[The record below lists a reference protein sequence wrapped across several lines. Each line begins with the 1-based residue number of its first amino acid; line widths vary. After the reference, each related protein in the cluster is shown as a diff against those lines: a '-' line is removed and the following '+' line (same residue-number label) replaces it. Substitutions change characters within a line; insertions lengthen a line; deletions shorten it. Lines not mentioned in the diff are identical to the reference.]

1 MSVCSAAAGGGRR
14 EAAALTAVCCSV
26 SRAPRLLVA
35 TSAGVLY
42 VYALDAAEGGE
53 CALLRQHVFLEPAQA
68 AHAHAHAP
76 GAQQAQSEGNPR
88 TPSRAD

>member
-1 MSVCSAAAGGGRR
+1 MSARRRRRRPAARVLTSSVCSI
-14 EAAALTAVCCSV
+14 

-53 CALLRQHVFLEPAQA
+53 CALLRQHVFLEPSLA
-68 AHAHAHAP
+68 AHAP
-76 GAQQAQSEGNPR
+76 SAQQAQSEGNLALP
-88 TPSRAD
+88 AE